1 MVIVSKKLKLSS
13 EKSDQLNYLSS
24 RLDIRRN
31 IVCRMAI
38 GRSLAMKKSIKD
50 FKTEDNSGFE
60 FNRYTL
66 TGDYDDIFKA
76 LVLQHERKRI
86 GDNQYFSKY
95 LRNHMERG
103 IGLLYEEYQKVN
115 SPIEFLVTMA
125 EGK

>member
-1 MVIVSKKLKLSS
+1 MTKKLKLSS
-13 EKSDQLNYLSS
+13 EKSDQLNYLSN

-66 TGDYDDIFKA
+66 TGEYDDIFKA
-76 LVLQHERKRI
+76 LVLQHEKKRI
-86 GDNQYFSKY
+86 GDEQYFSRC
-95 LRNHMERG
+95 LRNHIERG
-103 IGLLYEEYQKVN
+103 IGLLHEEYQKVN
-115 SPIEFLVTMA
+115 SPIEFLVSMA